1 MVSGQAD
8 RRVDCPLLS
17 HQPLLCYDTLMEQE
31 NKNIPKMPFGNT
43 GHLSTRVIFGAAAL
57 ATVSQEEADRT
68 MELINEYGIN
78 HIDTARSYGEAEVRL
93 GPWMQHARDSYFLAS
108 KTGERTREGAWRELN
123 ESLER
128 LQSDHIDLWQMHCLV
143 EEDEWQTAM
152 GPGGVLE
159 AAVEAK
165 EQGLISSIG
174 VTGHG
179 IQTARM
185 HIRSLRHFPFDSVL
199 LPYNYMMMQDR
210 NYARDMTELLNLCE
224 QRNVAVQTIKSLAR
238 RVRTPQDTT
247 YTTWYAPL
255 SSEEAITESVAWVL
269 SAPGIFLNTV
279 GDTTLLPL
287 VLKAAASGKTCPDE
301 DLENLVQREGIEQL
315 FTEANR
321 DMKI

>member
-1 MVSGQAD
+1 
-8 RRVDCPLLS
+8 
-17 HQPLLCYDTLMEQE
+17 MEYE
-31 NKNIPKMPFGNT
+31 NKNIPKMLFGST
-43 GHLSTRVIFGAAAL
+43 GHLSTRTIFGAASL
-57 ATVSQEEADRT
+57 ASVSQDEADRT

-128 LQSDHIDLWQMHCLV
+128 LKSDHIDLWQMHCLV

-152 GPGGVLE
+152 GPNGVLE

-165 EQGLISSIG
+165 EQGMISHIG

-185 HIRSLRHFPFDSVL
+185 HIRSLQRFPFDSVL
-199 LPYNYMMMQDR
+199 LPYNYMMMQDPV
-210 NYARDMTELLNLCE
+210 YAEDVKELLTVCE

-238 RVRTPQDTT
+238 RVRTPLDTS
-247 YTTWYAPL
+247 YSTWYAPL
-255 SSEEAITESVAWVL
+255 EREEAIAMSVSWVL
-269 SAPGIFLNTV
+269 ANTRIFLNTV

-287 VLKAAASGKTCPDE
+287 VLKAAAAHETYTDK
-301 DLENLVQREGIEQL
+301 DLEQLVRKEKLEQL
-315 FTEANR
+315 FTRENR
-321 DMKI
+321 NMMI

>member
-1 MVSGQAD
+1 M
-8 RRVDCPLLS
+8 L
-17 HQPLLCYDTLMEQE
+17 
-31 NKNIPKMPFGNT
+31 FGNT
-43 GHLSTRVIFGAAAL
+43 GHLSTRTIFGAASL
-57 ATVSQEEADRT
+57 ASVTQDEADRT

-143 EEDEWQTAM
+143 EEDEWQIAM
-152 GPGGVLE
+152 GTNGVLE
-159 AAVEAK
+159 AAIEARD
-165 EQGLISSIG
+165 QGMISYIG

-185 HIRSLRHFPFDSVL
+185 HIRSLQRFPFDSVL
-199 LPYNYMMMQDR
+199 LPYNYMMMQDPG
-210 NYARDMTELLNLCE
+210 YAEDMKELLALCD

-238 RVRTPQDTT
+238 GIRTSLDTT
-247 YTTWYAPL
+247 YSTWYAPM
-255 SSEEAITESVAWVL
+255 EREKAIAISVSWVL
-269 SAPGIFLNTV
+269 ANPRVFLNTV

-287 VLKAAASGKTCPDE
+287 VLKAAAAHEIYTDKDLAQLVRDE
-301 DLENLVQREGIEQL
+301 KLEQL
-315 FTEANR
+315 FTQENR
-321 DMKI
+321 GMII